1 MMYNT
6 TQGVGVSS
14 DVRRGDAGYIKVMQ
28 RNVNRAG
35 QFLCPRIGSLRER
48 FVRNREIFDTL
59 IEMADQF

>member
-35 QFLCPRIGSLRER
+35 KFLCTRIGSLRGLLEIER
-48 FVRNREIFDTL
+48 NL
-59 IEMADQF
+59 IP